1 MTGPMTPAVKVYV
14 GLVAAA
20 GIALIAPLAW
30 IDVDWVT
37 LIVLATMH
45 VAAESVTRIRV
56 ARGVMLSVGFPIALA
71 GVLLLPPS
79 GAALIVLL
87 GALSAPNTRHEV
99 VRAVFNG
106 AMLACSAAAA
116 GIAYTLTGGPHVLSV
131 SHFPRVLVPAL
142 LAATVY
148 CSVNGLLLAGVLR
161 LAEGLSAVTVWRT
174 TIAKSISAY
183 LGYGLFGLMMAALWH
198 TPGGWVSALLILL
211 PLHVSRWVF
220 AQYARQQEAY
230 DATVRAL
237 VQAVETKDLYTRGHS
252 ERVARAAE
260 MMARVLGLR
269 EERIESVKYAG
280 ILHDVGK
287 LGVPTRVLQKAEALT
302 ESEFASIQLHP
313 VRGLEMVR
321 GIRFLREAYD
331 GILHHHERMDGRG
344 YPAGLRGHDI
354 PEFARIIAVAD
365 AFDSMTSTR
374 SYRHARSVDEAL
386 GEIGRCAG
394 AQFDPVMVDALQN
407 AVGKHGWVRTEPQP
421 APDPSVAA
429 WSRYDHDDPTTQIPV
444 VRTGGGGTDLRHAR
458 HAVRPATKPRDHR

>member
-1 MTGPMTPAVKVYV
+1 MPAPARAYV
-14 GLVAAA
+14 AFVALAA
-20 GIALIAPLAW
+20 FALIVPLAW
-30 IDVDWVT
+30 ATVDVVT
-37 LIVLATMH
+37 LVALAAISIV
-45 VAAESVTRIRV
+45 AESVALRV
-56 ARGVMLSVGFPIALA
+56 AKHIVASIGFPIALA

-87 GALSAPNTRHEV
+87 TAFSVQPAGRSWIK
-99 VRAVFNG
+99 AVFNG
-106 AMLACSAAAA
+106 TMLSCSAAAA
-116 GIAYTLTGGPHVLSV
+116 GYVYLLAGGSHQLQVADFPAVL
-131 SHFPRVLVPAL
+131 LPAL
-142 LAATVY
+142 LAAVVY
-148 CSVNGLLLAGVLR
+148 CVVNGLLLAGIIR
-161 LAEGLSAVTVWRT
+161 LTEGVSLVTVWRT
-174 TIAKSISAY
+174 TFAKSIAAY

-237 VQAVETKDLYTRGHS
+237 VQAVETKDYYTRGHS

-269 EERIESVKYAG
+269 EERVDSLKYAG

-374 SYRHARSVDEAL
+374 SYRHARSVEEAL
-386 GEIGRCAG
+386 GELGRCAG
-394 AQFDPVMVDALQN
+394 VQFDPVMVEALET
-407 AVGKHGWVRTEPQP
+407 AVGRQGWVRAEPQP
-421 APDPSVAA
+421 APDPSVAG
-429 WSRYDHDDPTTQIPV
+429 WPRYDHDDPTTQIPV
-444 VRTGGGGTDLRHAR
+444 VRVGAESDETDGHAR
-458 HAVRPATKPRDHR
+458 HASRLAARPRDLR

>member
-1 MTGPMTPAVKVYV
+1 MRTMPAPARAYV
-14 GLVAAA
+14 ALVALAA
-20 GIALIAPLAW
+20 VAIIVPLAW
-30 IDVDWVT
+30 VSVNLVT
-37 LIVLATMH
+37 LVTL
-45 VAAESVTRIRV
+45 VAVAVVAESVNLRV
-56 ARGVMLSVGFPIALA
+56 SKTVVVSVGFPIALA

-79 GAALIVLL
+79 GAALIVVLTAVWVQQA
-87 GALSAPNTRHEV
+87 GRSWV
-99 VRAVFNG
+99 KAVFNG
-106 AMLACSAAAA
+106 SMLACSAAAA
-116 GIAYTLTGGPHVLSV
+116 GVVYELTGGSHALKV
-131 SHFPRVLVPAL
+131 SDFPAVLVPAL
-142 LAATVY
+142 FAAVVY
-148 CSVNGLLLAGVLR
+148 CLVNGLLLAGIIR
-161 LAEGLSAVTVWRT
+161 LTEGVSVVTVWRT
-174 TIAKSISAY
+174 TFAKSISAY

-198 TPGGWVSALLILL
+198 TPGGWVTALLILL

-220 AQYARQQEAY
+220 AQYAREQEAY

-260 MMARVLGLR
+260 MIGRELGLR
-269 EERIESVKYAG
+269 EERIESVKYAA

-287 LGVPTRVLQKAEALT
+287 LGVPTRVLQKSEALT

-374 SYRHARSVDEAL
+374 SYRGARSVDEAL
-386 GEIGRCAG
+386 GELGRCAG
-394 AQFDPVMVDALQN
+394 AQFDPLMVGALQK
-407 AVGKHGWVRTEPQP
+407 AVAKHGWVRAEPQP
-421 APDPSVAA
+421 APDSSAA
-429 WSRYDHDDPTTQIPV
+429 WAQFDHDDPTTQIPV
-444 VRTGGGGTDLRHAR
+444 IRTGRPAGGTDLRHAR

>member
-1 MTGPMTPAVKVYV
+1 MTPAVKVYV
-14 GLVAAA
+14 GFVAAA
-20 GIALIAPLAW
+20 GAAVIAPLAW
-30 IDVDWVT
+30 IKVDWIT
-37 LIVLATMH
+37 LIVLAIMN

-56 ARGVMLSVGFPIALA
+56 GRGVMLSVVFPIALA
-71 GVLLLPPS
+71 AVLLLPPS
-79 GAALIVLL
+79 GAGVVMLL
-87 GALSAPNTRHEV
+87 GALCAATAGLQWIK
-99 VRAVFNG
+99 AVFN
-106 AMLACSAAAA
+106 ATMLACSAAAA
-116 GIAYTLTGGPHVLSV
+116 GIVYLLAGGSHALKV
-131 SHFPRVLVPAL
+131 SDFPAVLVPAL
-142 LAATVY
+142 LAAVVY
-148 CSVNGLLLAGVLR
+148 CVVNGLLLAGIIR
-161 LAEGLSAVTVWRT
+161 LTEGVSVVTVWRT
-174 TIAKSISAY
+174 TFAKSISAY

-198 TPGGWVSALLILL
+198 TPGGWVTALLILL

-260 MMARVLGLR
+260 MMGRELGLR
-269 EERIESVKYAG
+269 EERIESVKYAA

-287 LGVPTRVLQKAEALT
+287 LGVPTRVLQKSEALT

-386 GEIGRCAG
+386 GELGRCAG
-394 AQFDPVMVDALQN
+394 AQFDPVMVDVLQR
-407 AVGKHGWVRTEPQP
+407 AVTKHGWVRAEPQL
-421 APDPSVAA
+421 APDLSAA
-429 WSRYDHDDPTTQIPV
+429 LPQFHNDDPTTQNPV
-444 VRTGGGGTDLRHAR
+444 IRTSRPADGTDVRHAR
-458 HAVRPATKPRDHR
+458 HAVRPVTKSRDHR